1 MLAFLASIWAATAR
15 MCSSLKVQTT
25 IVGLLVTSG
34 ARWGVHVSPEVQAA
48 ILILFGALV
57 HAQGQADHG
66 KEAAKIAA
74 DAQLAVAFPMTG
86 RAADVP
92 PPTPPTGALAGAV
105 LVAIL
110 VGLATSVVVVACSA
124 TPKSVAGD
132 VVASAVDCLTP
143 TASKVTHELGPVV
156 DAQLAQLVDHGDVDW
171 NRARDVWKGIDPKGI
186 AACVL
191 VGAVSRALSPQP
203 ADPSAP
209 RASPL
214 EIDATKLRASFEAY
228 RNAELAGQ
236 HYRLEGGVL

>member
-25 IVGLLVTSG
+25 IVGLLVASG
-34 ARWGVHVSPEVQAA
+34 ARWGIHVSPEVQAA

-66 KEAAKIAA
+66 KEAAKINA
-74 DAQLAVAFPMTG
+74 DAHLAVAFPMTG

-110 VGLATSVVVVACSA
+110 FGCATATIVACSS
-124 TPKSVAGD
+124 TPRSIAGD

-143 TASKVTHELGPVV
+143 TASKIAHELGPVV
-156 DAQLAQLVDHGDVDW
+156 DAQLAQLVDRGDVDW

-191 VGAVSRALSPQP
+191 AGAVSRALSPQP
-203 ADPSAP
+203 ADPNAP
-209 RASPL
+209 KVSPL
-214 EIDATKLRASFEAY
+214 EVDATKLRASFEVY
-228 RNAELAGQ
+228 RNAELGGQ
-236 HYRLEGGVL
+236 HYRLEAGVL